1 MNFIKL
7 TDIYDN
13 TPFYVNIAAIC
24 SIFTNQDEDTILTIV
39 TLNNGQRRLVL
50 EKPEK
55 IMEMID
61 NALHEK
67 Q

>member
-1 MNFIKL
+1 MKFIKL